1 MSFSEPCAL
10 AVDFGGTSIK
20 MGVTAGERIL
30 ATADRIPTA
39 MFESPQAIIDA
50 MIASARTL
58 RGQFPSACVMGMGMP
73 GWCDYQRGVLYQLT
87 NVRVWDREI
96 PVKEMMEQALGLPV
110 VLAYAEWKMGAG
122 RGMSS
127 LVCLTMGTGIGGGI
141 VVHDRMLRGRRLSAA
156 ELGQTSIHYQGKTG
170 PFGSRGA
177 IEEYIG
183 KLGKKLFLLFCWLF
197 CILAA
202 EAVKRYAGAGIIKTV
217 DECTPRHLD
226 EAARSGCPIALQLWE
241 DTAEMLGCLI
251 MNLMYTLVPDA
262 FIIGGGV
269 AKAGDLLMKP
279 LLENLRK
286 QLFPLLMEDLK
297 ILPARFGAEAG
308 LLGAGAM
315 AMDEFM
321 GMGILERF
329 KNQKSTQTFC

>member
-20 MGVTAGERIL
+20 MGVTAGDRIL

-39 MFESPQAIIDA
+39 MFESPQAIIEA
-50 MIASARTL
+50 MIAAALNL
-58 RGQFPSACVMGMGMP
+58 REQFPSACVMGMGMP
-73 GWCDYQRGVLYQLT
+73 GWCDYYKGALYQLT

-96 PVKEMMEQALGLPV
+96 PVKELMEEALGLPV
-110 VLAYAEWKMGAG
+110 VLDNDANCMAYAEWKLGAG
-122 RGMSS
+122 RGMTS
-127 LVCLTMGTGIGGGI
+127 LVCLTLGTGIGGGI
-141 VVHDRMLRGRRLSAA
+141 VVHDRLLRGRRLSAG
-156 ELGQTSIHYQGKTG
+156 ELGQTSIHYQGKPG
-170 PFGSRGA
+170 PFGNRGA

-183 KLGKKLFLLFCWLF
+183 NNE
-197 CILAA
+197 LAA
-202 EAVKRYAGAGIIKTV
+202 EAVKRYAGAGIVKTV
-217 DECTPRHLD
+217 SECTPRDLD
-226 EAARSGCPIALQLWE
+226 EAARAGCPIALQMWE
-241 DTAEMLGCLI
+241 DTAEMLACLI

-279 LLENLRK
+279 LLKNLRE
-286 QLFPLLMEDLK
+286 QLFPMHMEELK

-315 AMDEFM
+315 AMDEFL
-321 GMGILERF
+321 GLGVLERF
-329 KNQKSTQTFC
+329 KKQEVSPILC

>member
-20 MGVTAGERIL
+20 MGVTAGDRIL

-110 VLAYAEWKMGAG
+110 VLDNDANCMAYAEWKMGAG

-183 KLGKKLFLLFCWLF
+183 NNE
-197 CILAA
+197 LAA
-202 EAVKRYAGAGIIKTV
+202 EAVKRYAGAGIVKTV
-217 DECTPRHLD
+217 NECTPRHLD

>member
-39 MFESPQAIIDA
+39 MFESPQAIIAA

-110 VLAYAEWKMGAG
+110 VLDNDANCMAYAEWKMGAG

-183 KLGKKLFLLFCWLF
+183 NNE
-197 CILAA
+197 LAA
-202 EAVKRYAGAGIIKTV
+202 EAVKRSAGAGIIKTV

>member
-1 MSFSEPCAL
+1 MTASTIPSIGI
-10 AVDFGGTSIK
+10 DFGGTSIK
-20 MGVTAGERIL
+20 MGVVKGAEVIAHAPSI
-30 ATADRIPTA
+30 ATQEYGNPDQLIEAIAQFVNMLRLNHP
-39 MFESPQAIIDA
+39 EVQAI
-50 MIASARTL
+50 
-58 RGQFPSACVMGMGMP
+58 GMGMP
-73 GWCDYQRGVLYQLT
+73 GFVNFYQGTVYTLT
-87 NVRVWDREI
+87 NVPGWNNV
-96 PVKEMMEQALGLPV
+96 PVKDMLQAACGLPV
-110 VLAYAEWKMGAG
+110 YVENDANCMAYAEWKLGAG

-183 KLGKKLFLLFCWLF
+183 NNE
-197 CILAA
+197 LAA

-251 MNLMYTLVPDA
+251 MNPVSYTHLT
-262 FIIGGGV
+262 
-269 AKAGDLLMKP
+269 
-279 LLENLRK
+279 
-286 QLFPLLMEDLK
+286 
-297 ILPARFGAEAG
+297 LP
-308 LLGAGAM
+308 
-315 AMDEFM
+315 
-321 GMGILERF
+321 
-329 KNQKSTQTFC
+329 TT

>member
-110 VLAYAEWKMGAG
+110 VLDNDANCMAYAEWKMGAG

-183 KLGKKLFLLFCWLF
+183 NNE
-197 CILAA
+197 LAA

-251 MNLMYTLVPDA
+251 MNLMYTLAPDA

>member
-110 VLAYAEWKMGAG
+110 VLDNDANCMAYAEWKLGAG
-122 RGMSS
+122 RGMSN

-183 KLGKKLFLLFCWLF
+183 NNE
-197 CILAA
+197 LAA

-297 ILPARFGAEAG
+297 ILPARFGVEAG

-329 KNQKSTQTFC
+329 KDQKSTQTFC

>member
-20 MGVTAGERIL
+20 MGVTAGDRIL

-110 VLAYAEWKMGAG
+110 VLDNDANCMAYAEWKLGAG

-183 KLGKKLFLLFCWLF
+183 NNE
-197 CILAA
+197 LAA

-241 DTAEMLGCLI
+241 DTAEMLGCL
-251 MNLMYTLVPDA
+251 
-262 FIIGGGV
+262 IIGGGV

-321 GMGILERF
+321 GLGILERF

>member
-30 ATADRIPTA
+30 TTADRIPTA

-110 VLAYAEWKMGAG
+110 VLDNDANCMAYAEWKMGAG

-183 KLGKKLFLLFCWLF
+183 NNE
-197 CILAA
+197 LAA

-241 DTAEMLGCLI
+241 DTVEMLGCLI

>member
-20 MGVTAGERIL
+20 MGVTAGDRIL

-39 MFESPQAIIDA
+39 MFESPQAIIEA
-50 MIASARTL
+50 MIAAALNL
-58 RGQFPSACVMGMGMP
+58 REQFPSACVMGMGMP
-73 GWCDYQRGVLYQLT
+73 GWCDYYKGALYQLT

-96 PVKEMMEQALGLPV
+96 PVKELMEQALGLPV
-110 VLAYAEWKMGAG
+110 VLDNDANCMAYAEWKLGAG
-122 RGMSS
+122 RGMTS
-127 LVCLTMGTGIGGGI
+127 LVCLTLGTGIGGGI
-141 VVHDRMLRGRRLSAA
+141 VVHDRLLRGRRLSAG
-156 ELGQTSIHYQGKTG
+156 ELGQTSIHYQGKPG
-170 PFGSRGA
+170 PFGNRGA

-183 KLGKKLFLLFCWLF
+183 NNE
-197 CILAA
+197 LAA
-202 EAVKRYAGAGIIKTV
+202 EAVKRYAGAGIVKTV
-217 DECTPRHLD
+217 SECTPRDLD
-226 EAARSGCPIALQLWE
+226 EAARAGCPIALQMWE
-241 DTAEMLGCLI
+241 DTAEMLSCLI

-279 LLENLRK
+279 LLKNLRE
-286 QLFPLLMEDLK
+286 QLFPMHMEELK

-315 AMDEFM
+315 AMDEFL
-321 GMGILERF
+321 GLGVLERF
-329 KNQKSTQTFC
+329 KKQEISPILC

>member
-73 GWCDYQRGVLYQLT
+73 GLCDYQRGVLYQLT

-110 VLAYAEWKMGAG
+110 VLDNDANCMAYAEWKMGAG

-183 KLGKKLFLLFCWLF
+183 NNE
-197 CILAA
+197 LAA

>member
-1 MSFSEPCAL
+1 MSFTEPCAL

-20 MGVTAGERIL
+20 MGVTAGDRIL

-39 MFESPQAIIDA
+39 LFESPQAIIDA
-50 MIASARTL
+50 MTATALNL
-58 RGQFPSACVMGMGMP
+58 RSRFPTACVMGMGMP
-73 GWCDYQRGVLYQLT
+73 GWCDYYKGVLYQLT
-87 NVRVWDREI
+87 NVRVWDHEV
-96 PVKEMMEQALGLPV
+96 PVKEMMERAVGLPV
-110 VLAYAEWKMGAG
+110 VLDNDANCMAYAEWKLGAG

-141 VVHDRMLRGRRLSAA
+141 VLHDRMLRGKRLSAG
-156 ELGQTSIHYQGKTG
+156 ELGQTSIHYRGRCG
-170 PFGSRGA
+170 AFGNRGS

-183 KLGKKLFLLFCWLF
+183 NNE
-197 CILAA
+197 LAA
-202 EAVKRYAGAGIIKTV
+202 EAVKRYAGAGIIRTV

-226 EAARSGCPIALQLWE
+226 EAARAGCPVAMQLWE
-241 DTAEMLGCLI
+241 DTAEMLACLI

-262 FIIGGGV
+262 FVIGGGV

-279 LLENLRK
+279 LLENLRQ
-286 QLFPLLMEDLK
+286 QLFPLLMEDLQ
-297 ILPARFGAEAG
+297 ILPARFGTEAG

-321 GMGILERF
+321 GMGVLEYF
-329 KNQKSTQTFC
+329 KNQ

>member
-1 MSFSEPCAL
+1 MTASTIPSIGI
-10 AVDFGGTSIK
+10 DFGGTSIK
-20 MGVTAGERIL
+20 MGVVKGAEVIAHAPSI
-30 ATADRIPTA
+30 ATQEYGNPDQLI
-39 MFESPQAIIDA
+39 EAIA
-50 MIASARTL
+50 QFVNML
-58 RGQFPSACVMGMGMP
+58 RLNHPEVQDIGMGMP
-73 GWCDYQRGVLYQLT
+73 GFVNFYQGTVYTLT
-87 NVRVWDREI
+87 NVPGWNNV
-96 PVKEMMEQALGLPV
+96 PVRDMLQAACGLPV
-110 VLAYAEWKMGAG
+110 YVENDANCMAYAEWKMGAG

-183 KLGKKLFLLFCWLF
+183 NNE
-197 CILAA
+197 LAA

>member
-1 MSFSEPCAL
+1 MGLCKGRVTPAKVTQVENPSGFEARDGHKELDARFRSL
-10 AVDFGGTSIK
+10 LDDFGGGFYTLPFQFCHDSTLTLEEVNPLQLPAARDQCREPAQGQNPPFY
-20 MGVTAGERIL
+20 MFEHSRVGAPQRVDGERL
-30 ATADRIPTA
+30 DATGPEVACRDI
-39 MFESPQAIIDA
+39 AIGRLDVHI
-50 MIASARTL
+50 R
-58 RGQFPSACVMGMGMP
+58 
-73 GWCDYQRGVLYQLT
+73 
-87 NVRVWDREI
+87 NVD
-96 PVKEMMEQALGLPV
+96 G
-110 VLAYAEWKMGAG
+110 
-122 RGMSS
+122 
-127 LVCLTMGTGIGGGI
+127 
-141 VVHDRMLRGRRLSAA
+141 HRLSAA

-183 KLGKKLFLLFCWLF
+183 NNE
-197 CILAA
+197 LAA

-226 EAARSGCPIALQLWE
+226 ESARSGCPIALQLWE

-329 KNQKSTQTFC
+329 KDQKSTQTFC

>member
-20 MGVTAGERIL
+20 MGVTAGDRIL

-50 MIASARTL
+50 MIAAARTL
-58 RGQFPSACVMGMGMP
+58 RGQFPTACVMGMGMP
-73 GWCDYQRGVLYQLT
+73 GWCDYQQGVLYQLT
-87 NVRVWDREI
+87 NVRVWDRQI

-110 VLAYAEWKMGAG
+110 VLDNDANCMAYAEWKLGAG

-183 KLGKKLFLLFCWLF
+183 NNE
-197 CILAA
+197 LAA
-202 EAVKRYAGAGIIKTV
+202 EAVKRYAGAGIVKTA

-241 DTAEMLGCLI
+241 DTAEMLSCLI

-286 QLFPLLMEDLK
+286 QLFPLLMEDLR

-321 GMGILERF
+321 GLGILERF
-329 KNQKSTQTFC
+329 KNKKSPQASC

>member
-1 MSFSEPCAL
+1 MSFTGPCAL

-20 MGVTAGERIL
+20 MGVTAGDRIL

-39 MFESPQAIIDA
+39 MFESPQAIMET
-50 MIASARTL
+50 MISTALTL
-58 RGQFPSACVMGMGMP
+58 REQFPSACVMGMGMP
-73 GWCDYQRGVLYQLT
+73 GWCDYYTGTLYQLT
-87 NVRVWDREI
+87 NVKVWDHEVPVRET
-96 PVKEMMEQALGLPV
+96 MERALGLPV
-110 VLAYAEWKMGAG
+110 ILDNDANCMAYAEWKLGAG

-141 VVHDRMLRGRRLSAA
+141 VLQDRILRGRRLSAA
-156 ELGQTSIHYQGKTG
+156 ELGQTSIHYRGKTG
-170 PFGSRGA
+170 PFGNRGA

-183 KLGKKLFLLFCWLF
+183 NNE
-197 CILAA
+197 LAA
-202 EAVKRYAGAGIIKTV
+202 EAVKRYAGAGIVKTV
-217 DECTPRHLD
+217 DECTPKDLD
-226 EAARSGCPIALQLWE
+226 MAARAGCPVAMQLWE
-241 DTAEMLGCLI
+241 DTAEMLACLI

-279 LLENLRK
+279 LLARLRE
-286 QLFPLLMEDLK
+286 QLFRLHMEELN
-297 ILPARFGAEAG
+297 ILPARFGSEAG

-321 GMGILERF
+321 GLGVLERF
-329 KNQKSTQTFC
+329 KRREMPEIC

>member
-73 GWCDYQRGVLYQLT
+73 RWCDYQRGVLYQLT

-110 VLAYAEWKMGAG
+110 VLAYDANCMAYAEWKLGAG

-183 KLGKKLFLLFCWLF
+183 NNE
-197 CILAA
+197 LAA

-297 ILPARFGAEAG
+297 ILPARFGPSAG

-329 KNQKSTQTFC
+329 KDQKSTQTFC

>member
-1 MSFSEPCAL
+1 MTASTIPSIGI
-10 AVDFGGTSIK
+10 DFGGTSIK
-20 MGVTAGERIL
+20 MGVVKGAEVIAHAPSI
-30 ATADRIPTA
+30 ATQEYGNPDQLIEAIAQFVNMLRLNHP
-39 MFESPQAIIDA
+39 EVQAI
-50 MIASARTL
+50 
-58 RGQFPSACVMGMGMP
+58 GMGMP
-73 GWCDYQRGVLYQLT
+73 GFVNFYQGTVYTLT
-87 NVRVWDREI
+87 NVPGWNNV
-96 PVKEMMEQALGLPV
+96 PVRDMLQAACGLPV
-110 VLAYAEWKMGAG
+110 YVENDANCMAYAEWKMGAG

-183 KLGKKLFLLFCWLF
+183 NNE
-197 CILAA
+197 LAA

-269 AKAGDLLMKP
+269 AKAGALLMKP

>member
-110 VLAYAEWKMGAG
+110 VLDNDANCMAYAEWKMGAG

-127 LVCLTMGTGIGGGI
+127 LVCLAMGTGIGGGI

-183 KLGKKLFLLFCWLF
+183 NNE
-197 CILAA
+197 LAA

>member
-1 MSFSEPCAL
+1 MSFSKPCAL

-20 MGVTAGERIL
+20 MGVTAGDRIL

-50 MIASARTL
+50 MISTALAL
-58 RGQFPSACVMGMGMP
+58 REQFPTACVMGMGMP
-73 GWCDYQRGVLYQLT
+73 GWCDYYQGVLYQLT
-87 NVRVWDREI
+87 NVRVWDHEV
-96 PVKEMMEQALGLPV
+96 PVREMMERAVGLPV
-110 VLAYAEWKMGAG
+110 VLDNDANCMAYAEWKMGAG

-141 VVHDRMLRGRRLSAA
+141 ILQDRILRGRRLSAA

-170 PFGSRGA
+170 PFGNRGA

-183 KLGKKLFLLFCWLF
+183 NNE
-197 CILAA
+197 LAV
-202 EAVKRYAGAGIIKTV
+202 EAVRRYAGAGVVKTV
-217 DECTPRHLD
+217 DECTPRDLD
-226 EAARSGCPIALQLWE
+226 LAAQGGCPIATQLWE
-241 DTAEMLGCLI
+241 DTAEMLACLI

-279 LLENLRK
+279 LLSHLK
-286 QLFPLLMEDLK
+286 SQLFHLHMKELN
-297 ILPARFGAEAG
+297 ILPARFGSEAG

-315 AMDEFM
+315 AMDEFR
-321 GMGILERF
+321 GEGILERF
-329 KNQKSTQTFC
+329 KRK

>member
-110 VLAYAEWKMGAG
+110 VLDNDANCMAYAEWKMGAG

-183 KLGKKLFLLFCWLF
+183 NNE
-197 CILAA
+197 LAA

-262 FIIGGGV
+262 FIIGGRCGQGRGFDE
-269 AKAGDLLMKP
+269 ATAGEPQETVVSSPDGGFGK
-279 LLENLRK
+279 
-286 QLFPLLMEDLK
+286 FC
-297 ILPARFGAEAG
+297 LP
-308 LLGAGAM
+308 
-315 AMDEFM
+315 D
-321 GMGILERF
+321 LERRRGCWEREPWRWMNSWGWGF
-329 KNQKSTQTFC
+329 WNGLRIRNQRRLFVSLG